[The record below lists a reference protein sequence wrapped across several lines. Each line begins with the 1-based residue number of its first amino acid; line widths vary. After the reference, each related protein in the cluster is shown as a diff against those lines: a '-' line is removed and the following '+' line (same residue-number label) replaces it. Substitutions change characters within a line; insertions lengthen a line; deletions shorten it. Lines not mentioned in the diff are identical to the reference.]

1 MPLALFMQI
10 TQLQNLEDLTVNGCL
25 LSASE
30 IKIEHRISHKMKSIS
45 FRGCSYN
52 DSLIIFMQSLKRMP
66 NLSKLNVSVSFFD
79 FGADGAKI
87 VAEGL
92 RNAPKLAVLDL
103 SSNSKLA
110 A

>member
-1 MPLALFMQI
+1 
-10 TQLQNLEDLTVNGCL
+10 
-25 LSASE
+25 
-30 IKIEHRISHKMKSIS
+30 
-45 FRGCSYN
+45 
-52 DSLIIFMQSLKRMP
+52 MQSLKRMP